1 MILKNKKLLI
11 TSGGIIHI
19 VFIKLEIQ
27 YSEVRGE

>member
-1 MILKNKKLLI
+1 MILKTKMLI